1 MRAGILFLLVI
12 LLSFGCADNGELSKG
27 GNTIDNVNIPSL
39 NGTQWELAGI
49 VDVETNTLTELEP
62 EECEKCRTITFD
74 TDTTVLNVD
83 SIKFREPKINALFAG
98 RLYMK
103 SLLLTDNKLKIFYNA
118 EKSYLLYEP
127 INEDDNTEP
136 AVYPVNIAITDI
148 SLDCLKE
155 DTEILYIINSQEE
168 LMQRM
173 FCEIMPHPVDFDK
186 YSLLV
191 VSGRASSGIDELTR
205 QLTQTSSGE
214 YVLKIA
220 IKLNATRE
228 APLWV
233 VSVLAPKLPQDATI
247 ELVVSKDKGDNGK
260 NEDCSWNTVETVL
273 LSEDLKIQLNHTFSE
288 QNQLVK
294 KIVGDTI
301 VFVINNEQDFLKV
314 CNDQTI
320 ASGMDF
326 EKYSILWG
334 RVLSSSISDKID
346 RKQLFECP
354 EYTRYKYDIAI
365 EKCVECWTALGYLY
379 FWDVYLKKINNENI
393 ILTVK

>member
-1 MRAGILFLLVI
+1 MKTGILFLSVM
-12 LLSFGCADNGELSKG
+12 LLSFGCDNNGDLSKG
-27 GNTIDNVNIPSL
+27 NNTIVNVTIPPL

-83 SIKFREPKINALFAG
+83 SIKFRDAKINELFAG
-98 RLYMK
+98 RLYIK
-103 SLLLTDNKLKIFYNA
+103 SLLITNNKLKIFYNA
-118 EKSYLLYEP
+118 GKSYLLYEP
-127 INEDDNTEP
+127 INEDDDTEP
-136 AVYPVNIAITDI
+136 TVYPVNIAITDI

-155 DTEILYIINSQEE
+155 DTEILSIINSQEE

-191 VSGRASSGIDELTR
+191 VSGRATSGIDELTR
-205 QLTQTSSGE
+205 QLTQTSSSE
-214 YVLKIA
+214 YVLKID

-228 APLWV
+228 VPLWT

-247 ELVVSKDKGDNGK
+247 ELVVSKNNGDNEK
-260 NEDCSWNTVETVL
+260 NEDCSWNAVESVL
-273 LSEDLKIQLNHTFSE
+273 LSEDLNIKLNTVFSE
-288 QNQLVK
+288 QNQLLKNV
-294 KIVGDTI
+294 IGDTI

-314 CNDQTI
+314 CDDQAI
-320 ASGMDF
+320 ISGMDF
-326 EKYSILWG
+326 EKYSIVWG

-393 ILTVK
+393 TLTVK